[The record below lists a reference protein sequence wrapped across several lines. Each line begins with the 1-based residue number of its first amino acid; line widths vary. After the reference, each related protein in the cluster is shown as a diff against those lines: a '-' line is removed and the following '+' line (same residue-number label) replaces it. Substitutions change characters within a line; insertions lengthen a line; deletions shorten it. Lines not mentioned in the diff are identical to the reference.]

1 MPRQTINPY
10 TNEVLKTFADATD
23 EEIEQT
29 LTTANKLYHEMKHQ
43 TINER
48 AIILHQIADY
58 LREHKSELAKVMTLE
73 MGKLISE
80 SEGEVELCA
89 IIADYFADHGEAM
102 LQPTLLHTMATGEAK
117 IYKHATG
124 VILAVEPWNFPY
136 YQIMRV
142 FAPNFMVGNPM
153 ILRDAANIPWSA
165 QTFAE
170 LAIKAGAPVG
180 SITNLF
186 MSYDQVG
193 QLIADPR
200 IQGVA
205 LTGSER
211 GGSAVAQEAGKNL
224 KKSTL
229 ELGGQ
234 DAFIV
239 LDDANMEDVCNI
251 AWRARLYN
259 SGQVCTSSKRFIVMD
274 QVYDEF
280 LEKLVANFASVKPG
294 DPMDPTTTLA
304 PMNTKKTKEK
314 LQKQVDEAIAAG
326 ATVVYGNES
335 YDLEGQF
342 FMPTILT
349 DITSD
354 NPAAHTEMFG
364 PVAQVYRVHSEEAAI
379 ALANDSQYGLGGIV
393 FSGDPLHGE
402 EVAAQIETGMVF
414 VNNFMVSLPELPFG
428 GVKNSGYGRELS
440 ELGLLAFVNEQL
452 IVTTS
457 HSDLNNLAG
466 GLIKADPEKE

>member
-1 MPRQTINPY
+1 
-10 TNEVLKTFADATD
+10 
-23 EEIEQT
+23 
-29 LTTANKLYHEMKHQ
+29 
-43 TINER
+43 
-48 AIILHQIADY
+48 
-58 LREHKSELAKVMTLE
+58 
-73 MGKLISE
+73 
-80 SEGEVELCA
+80 
-89 IIADYFADHGEAM
+89 
-102 LQPTLLHTMATGEAK
+102 
-117 IYKHATG
+117 
-124 VILAVEPWNFPY
+124 
-136 YQIMRV
+136 
-142 FAPNFMVGNPM
+142 
-153 ILRDAANIPWSA
+153 
-165 QTFAE
+165 
-170 LAIKAGAPVG
+170 
-180 SITNLF
+180 
-186 MSYDQVG
+186 
-193 QLIADPR
+193 
-200 IQGVA
+200 
-205 LTGSER
+205 
-211 GGSAVAQEAGKNL
+211 
-224 KKSTL
+224 
-229 ELGGQ
+229 
-234 DAFIV
+234 
-239 LDDANMEDVCNI
+239 
-251 AWRARLYN
+251 
-259 SGQVCTSSKRFIVMD
+259 MD

-466 GLIKADPEKE
+466 GLIKTDPEKE

>member
-102 LQPTLLHTMATGEAK
+102 AMLQPTLLHTMATGEAK

-136 YQIMRV
+136 YQIMRI

-170 LAIKAGAPVG
+170 MAIKAGAPVG

-229 ELGGQ
+229 ELGG
-234 DAFIV
+234 
-239 LDDANMEDVCNI
+239 
-251 AWRARLYN
+251 
-259 SGQVCTSSKRFIVMD
+259 GT
-274 QVYDEF
+274 
-280 LEKLVANFASVKPG
+280 
-294 DPMDPTTTLA
+294 
-304 PMNTKKTKEK
+304 
-314 LQKQVDEAIAAG
+314 
-326 ATVVYGNES
+326 ATI
-335 YDLEGQF
+335 F
-342 FMPTILT
+342 
-349 DITSD
+349 
-354 NPAAHTEMFG
+354 
-364 PVAQVYRVHSEEAAI
+364 
-379 ALANDSQYGLGGIV
+379 
-393 FSGDPLHGE
+393 
-402 EVAAQIETGMVF
+402 
-414 VNNFMVSLPELPFG
+414 
-428 GVKNSGYGRELS
+428 
-440 ELGLLAFVNEQL
+440 
-452 IVTTS
+452 
-457 HSDLNNLAG
+457 
-466 GLIKADPEKE
+466 